1 VGAMRKSSIFMGVLA
16 LLLAISSGLA
26 AFEHNTVLSL
36 ENEVAQQGKTLVD
49 HDTLIT
55 QLDTAVNLADSLSKM
70 ELPNASQYLAT
81 VSDQDNRSQ
90 VTKIF
95 LKNAGASINYLP
107 AYPLTT
113 PWFNQSRP
121 FSSLREYELTDN
133 RSIFLSFWGWWFEKG
148 GQYGGVTGGGSPS
161 LNIGVTVRN
170 DYAAADSGAP
180 IGNRTG
186 SYFSSVT
193 ISIRFHSWNGSLI
206 EVPKN
211 IQVTAPTASSN
222 TAVGGVPFLLASG
235 KEKEVIFYLSPSPE
249 AIEAIDHCEIY
260 VSSLLAY

>member
-1 VGAMRKSSIFMGVLA
+1 MGVLA
-16 LLLAISSGLA
+16 ILLAISSGLA
-26 AFEHNTVLSL
+26 AFEHNAVMSL
-36 ENEVAQQGKTLVD
+36 ENKVAQEDKTLVD

-70 ELPNASQYLAT
+70 QLPNASQYLAT
-81 VSDQDNRSQ
+81 VPDQDNRSQ

-107 AYPLTT
+107 AYPFTT
-113 PWFNQSRP
+113 PWINQSGP
-121 FSSLREYELTDN
+121 FSSLREFELTNN
-133 RSIFLSFWGWWFEKG
+133 RSIFLSFWGWRFEKG

-170 DYAAADSGAP
+170 DYTAADSGAP

-186 SYFSSVT
+186 SYLSTVT
-193 ISIRFHSWNGSLI
+193 IGIVFYTWNGSLI
-206 EVPKN
+206 EVPKTT
-211 IQVTAPTASSN
+211 QVTAPTASSN
-222 TAVGGVPFLLASG
+222 TAMGGIPFLLASG

-249 AIEAIDHCEIY
+249 AVEAIDHCEIY

>member
-1 VGAMRKSSIFMGVLA
+1 MRKSSILIGVLA
-16 LLLAISSGLA
+16 ILLGISSGLA
-26 AFEHNTVLSL
+26 AFEHNIVLSL
-36 ENEVAQQGKTLVD
+36 ENKVAQHGKTLVD

-81 VSDQDNRSQ
+81 VPDQDNRSQ

-95 LKNAGASINYLP
+95 LNSAGASINYLP
-107 AYPLTT
+107 VYPFTT
-113 PWFNQSRP
+113 PWVNQSGP
-121 FSSLREYELTDN
+121 FSSLREYELTNN

-148 GQYGGVTGGGSPS
+148 GQYGGVTGGGAPN

-170 DYAAADSGAP
+170 DYTAADSGAP
-180 IGNRTG
+180 IGNSTG
-186 SYFSSVT
+186 RYLSSVN
-193 ISIRFHSWNGSLI
+193 IGIRFYSWNGSLI

-211 IQVTAPTASSN
+211 TQVTAPTASSN
-222 TAVGGVPFLLASG
+222 TAMGGVPFLLASG

-249 AIEAIDHCEIY
+249 DIEAIGHCEIY